1 MLICTGLCRKLVTT
15 EGCVSIVFIFWLF
28 CILVIAKELFII
40 YLACVARVV
49 GSLFASH
56 LKIYIDFKT
65 STINFYFVEK
75 KMTSL
80 KNKANGLKITL
91 FFGVC

>member
-1 MLICTGLCRKLVTT
+1 MTVKKLCLFVLACVIVIEPLKV
-15 EGCVSIVFIFWLF
+15 VSIVFIFWLF
-28 CILVIAKELFII
+28 CLLVIAKDLFII

-75 KMTSL
+75 K
-80 KNKANGLKITL
+80 
-91 FFGVC
+91 

>member
-1 MLICTGLCRKLVTT
+1 MLICTGLCHKLVTT

-28 CILVIAKELFII
+28 CILVIAKDFFII

-56 LKIYIDFKT
+56 WKIYIYFKT
-65 STINFYFVEK
+65 STINFYFVKK

-80 KNKANGLKITL
+80 KIKP
-91 FFGVC
+91 VD

>member
-1 MLICTGLCRKLVTT
+1 MCLFVLACVVNWLPLK
-15 EGCVSIVFIFWLF
+15 VSIVFIFWLF
-28 CILVIAKELFII
+28 CILVIAKDFFII

-56 LKIYIDFKT
+56 WKIYIDFKT
-65 STINFYFVEK
+65 STINFYFVKK

-80 KNKANGLKITL
+80 KIKP
-91 FFGVC
+91 VD

>member
-1 MLICTGLCRKLVTT
+1 MLICTGLCRKLVST
-15 EGCVSIVFIFWLF
+15 EGCVSIVFVFWLF
-28 CILVIAKELFII
+28 CILVIAKDLFII

-56 LKIYIDFKT
+56 WKIYIDLKT

-80 KNKANGLKITL
+80 KNKTNGLKITL

>member
-28 CILVIAKELFII
+28 CILVIAKGFFII

-49 GSLFASH
+49 GALFASWNW
-56 LKIYIDFKT
+56 KIYIDFKT
-65 STINFYFVEK
+65 STINFYFVK
-75 KMTSL
+75 K
-80 KNKANGLKITL
+80 K
-91 FFGVC
+91 

>member
-1 MLICTGLCRKLVTT
+1 M
-15 EGCVSIVFIFWLF
+15 FIFWLF
-28 CILVIAKELFII
+28 CILVIAKDFFII

-56 LKIYIDFKT
+56 WKIYIDFKT

-75 KMTSL
+75 KNDIL
-80 KNKANGLKITL
+80 KK
-91 FFGVC
+91 

>member
-1 MLICTGLCRKLVTT
+1 MLICTGLCCKLVTT

-49 GSLFASH
+49 GLLFASH
-56 LKIYIDFKT
+56 
-65 STINFYFVEK
+65 
-75 KMTSL
+75 
-80 KNKANGLKITL
+80 
-91 FFGVC
+91 

>member
-1 MLICTGLCRKLVTT
+1 MLICIGLCRKLVTT
-15 EGCVSIVFIFWLF
+15 EGSVSIVFIFWLF
-28 CILVIAKELFII
+28 CILVIAKDLFII
-40 YLACVARVV
+40 YLACVARIV

-56 LKIYIDFKT
+56 WKIYIDLKT

-80 KNKANGLKITL
+80 KNKTNGLKITL

>member
-28 CILVIAKELFII
+28 CILVIAKDLFII
-40 YLACVARVV
+40 YLACVAHVV

-56 LKIYIDFKT
+56 WKIYIDFKT

-75 KMTSL
+75 KNDIL
-80 KNKANGLKITL
+80 KK
-91 FFGVC
+91 